1 METLRLGTRGS
12 KLALW
17 QAEHVKNAL
26 EAAIPDLRVEIH
38 IIKTTGDK
46 ILDVALSKIGDKGLF
61 TKEIEKELLEEKIDI
76 AVHSMK
82 DLPSQLEEGF
92 CIGAVLPR
100 ENPQDVLISDI
111 KGRLIDLPEGA
122 VLGTSSLRRKAQ
134 IKYVR
139 PDIQLVDM
147 RGNVETRIR
156 KMREEGMDGIILA
169 YAGVKRLGYESLIS
183 EHLDCDLLMPAV
195 GQGAIAVEMRAVDPE
210 VFNIIQLI
218 NDEQT
223 KIEVEAERSFLAE
236 LEGGCQ
242 VPIAAA
248 AIVKGNSLLLK
259 GLVASLDGQDI
270 LRAELLGSKEQAE
283 QLGQDL
289 GRRLLDAGAGRILDR
304 IRQMGASE

>member
-1 METLRLGTRGS
+1 MEILRLGTRGS

-17 QAEHVKNAL
+17 QAEYVKNAI
-26 EAAIPDLRVEIH
+26 EAAIPDLGIEIY

-61 TKEIEKELLEEKIDI
+61 TREIEKELLEERIDI

-82 DLPSQLEEGF
+82 DLPSRLEEGF

-111 KGRLIDLPEGA
+111 KGRLIDLPDGA

-139 PDIQLVDM
+139 PDIQVVDL

-156 KMREEGMDGIILA
+156 KMKEEGMDGIILA

-183 EHLDCDLLMPAV
+183 EYLDSDLLMPAA

-210 VFNIIQLI
+210 VFAIIQMV
-218 NDEQT
+218 NDERTQ
-223 KIEVEAERSFLAE
+223 IEVEAERSFLAE

-248 AIVKGNSLLLK
+248 ADVRGENVILK

-270 LRAELLGSKEQAE
+270 LRAEMTGSKEQAA
-283 QLGQDL
+283 QLGQEL
-289 GRRLLDAGAGRILDR
+289 GRRLLDAGAGKILDR
-304 IRQMGASE
+304 IRHMGASE

>member
-1 METLRLGTRGS
+1 MEILRLGTRGS

-26 EAAIPDLRVEIH
+26 AAAVPDLQVEIH

-61 TKEIEKELLEEKIDI
+61 TREIEKELLEEKIDI

-82 DLPSQLEEGF
+82 DLPSRLEEGLG
-92 CIGAVLPR
+92 IGAVLPR

-111 KGRLIDLPEGA
+111 KGRLMDLPDGA

-139 PDIQLVDM
+139 PDIQVADL

-183 EHLDCDLLMPAV
+183 EHLDYDLLMPAA

-210 VFNIIQLI
+210 VFEIIRLI

-223 KIEVEAERSFLAE
+223 RIEVEAERSFLAE

-248 AIVKGNSLLLK
+248 AGFRGDSLILK

-270 LRAELLGSKEQAE
+270 LRAEMTGSMEQPA

-289 GRRLLDAGAGRILDR
+289 GRQLLEAGAGRILDR
-304 IRQMGASE
+304 IRHMGASE

>member
-17 QAEHVKNAL
+17 QAEHVKSAL
-26 EAAIPDLRVEIH
+26 AAAIPNLHVEIH
-38 IIKTTGDK
+38 VIKTTGDK

-61 TKEIEKELLEEKIDI
+61 TREIEKALLEGTIDV

-82 DLPSQLEEGF
+82 DLPSQIEDGL

-111 KGRLIDLPEGA
+111 KGRLIDMPNGA

-134 IKYVR
+134 IKHIR
-139 PDIQLVDM
+139 PDIQVADL

-183 EHLDCDLLMPAV
+183 EYLSYDLLMPAV
-195 GQGAIAVEMRAVDPE
+195 GQGAIAIEMRAVDPE
-210 VFNIIQLI
+210 VLNIIQMI
-218 NDEQT
+218 NDDQT
-223 KIEVEAERSFLAE
+223 QIQVQAERSFLAE

-242 VPIAAA
+242 VPIAAVA
-248 AIVKGNSLLLK
+248 VIKGNSLVIK

-270 LRAELLGSKEQAE
+270 LCSEMVGSKDQPA
-283 QLGQDL
+283 QLGRNL
-289 GRRLLDAGAGRILDR
+289 GRRLLDSGAGRILDS
-304 IRQMGASE
+304 IKQMGASE

>member
-1 METLRLGTRGS
+1 MEILRLGTRGS

-26 EAAIPDLRVEIH
+26 EAAIPGLQVEIH

-61 TKEIEKELLEEKIDI
+61 TREIEKELLEEKIDI

-111 KGRLIDLPEGA
+111 KGRLIDLPDGA

-134 IKYVR
+134 IKSVR
-139 PDIQLVDM
+139 PDIQLVDL

-156 KMREEGMDGIILA
+156 KMRDEGMDGIILA
-169 YAGVKRLGYESLIS
+169 YAGVKRLGYESLVS
-183 EHLDCDLLMPAV
+183 DYLDYDLVMPAV
-195 GQGAIAVEMRAVDPE
+195 GQGAIAVEMRAMDPE
-210 VFNIIQLI
+210 VFNIIKLI

-223 KIEVEAERSFLAE
+223 RIEVEAERSFLAE

-248 AIVKGNSLLLK
+248 AFIKGNSLFLQ
-259 GLVASLDGQDI
+259 GLVATLDGQNI
-270 LRAELLGSKEQAE
+270 LRAELSGNKEQAV

-289 GRRLLDAGAGRILDR
+289 GRHLLAAGAGRILDK
-304 IRQMGASE
+304 IRQMGANE

>member
-1 METLRLGTRGS
+1 LEILRLGTRGS

-17 QAEHVKNAL
+17 QAEYVKNAI
-26 EAAIPDLRVEIH
+26 EAAIPDLGIEIY

-61 TKEIEKELLEEKIDI
+61 TREIEKELLEERIDI

-82 DLPSQLEEGF
+82 DLPSRLEEGF

-111 KGRLIDLPEGA
+111 KGRLIDLPDGA

-139 PDIQLVDM
+139 PDIQVVDL

-156 KMREEGMDGIILA
+156 KMKEEGMDGIILA

-183 EHLDCDLLMPAV
+183 EYLDSDLLMPAA

-210 VFNIIQLI
+210 VFAIIQMV
-218 NDEQT
+218 NDERTQ
-223 KIEVEAERSFLAE
+223 IEVEAERSFLAE

-248 AIVKGNSLLLK
+248 ADVRGENVILK

-270 LRAELLGSKEQAE
+270 LRAEMTGSKEQAA
-283 QLGQDL
+283 QLGQEL
-289 GRRLLDAGAGRILDR
+289 GRRLLDAGAGKILDR
-304 IRQMGASE
+304 IRHMGASE